1 MNLEGSEHMRVYL
14 AWMAS
19 IVAVGVLF
27 NMGLLTF
34 DYIGFDPGKI
44 LVGQVWR
51 LFSHF
56 FFCGRLDLDL
66 ILVVAST
73 FGTIGSA
80 EKELFQGRKASFVFM
95 ILVTAVLID
104 FALWLRDQPNGG
116 FWLIRSVEYV
126 LCKLRPNL
134 QVTVWFLRVQLRWL
148 PFVVIG
154 LGVAM
159 GNRIVDLIIPCVI
172 GHIVFYVLYV
182 LPVALRR
189 PVLKVP
195 GWMERLCEGL

>member
-1 MNLEGSEHMRVYL
+1 MCRRAVVYTRIRPNCRRIFRE
-14 AWMAS
+14 AN
-19 IVAVGVLF
+19 IYPPNG
-27 NMGLLTF
+27 
-34 DYIGFDPGKI
+34 
-44 LVGQVWR
+44 
-51 LFSHF
+51 
-56 FFCGRLDLDL
+56 
-66 ILVVAST
+66 
-73 FGTIGSA
+73 
-80 EKELFQGRKASFVFM
+80 
-95 ILVTAVLID
+95 
-104 FALWLRDQPNGG
+104 DQPNGG

-182 LPVALRR
+182 LPVVLRR